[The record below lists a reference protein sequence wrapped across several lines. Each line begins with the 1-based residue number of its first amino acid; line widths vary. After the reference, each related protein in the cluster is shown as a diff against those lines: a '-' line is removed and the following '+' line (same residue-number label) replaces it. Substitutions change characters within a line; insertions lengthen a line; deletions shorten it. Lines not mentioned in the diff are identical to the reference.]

1 MKGIEMW
8 VMWIYLMLFIRKK
21 MEVKIGYVM
30 NFKMFDKVKNMVFF
44 ILFDKVRYL
53 NLLLNIFGWSFDY
66 DIGI

>member
-30 NFKMFDKVKNMVFF
+30 NFKMFDEVKNMVFF

-53 NLLLNIFGWSFDY
+53 NLLLNIFGWIF
-66 DIGI
+66 